1 MMEIRAR
8 SHPVLSWFLKNSL
21 EGEYNFQCRW

>member
-8 SHPVLSWFLKNSL
+8 SHPVLSCFLNYSL
-21 EGEYNFQCRW
+21 EGDDNFQCR